1 MPGAEGIQVT
11 APRLPDAAADLQA
24 ALLRYFSGPWRFT
37 RTMRGADELAI
48 GEAVGEALFQPGD
61 ANQLR
66 YQESGQLQLANG
78 ERPLSFSRRF
88 NYRME
93 GDTVRVDFADGL
105 QAGQPYQHYRYNPQ
119 QKALLPVQTHLCNL
133 DRYDSRYELLDDTHF
148 DLHTRIEGPHKHYL
162 LHTRYCRLHKMAIP
176 SPGEGVLGIV
186 CGPPHLP

>member
-105 QAGQPYQHYRYNPQ
+105 QAGQPYHHVQAQAEHHVDQRQGGDIHRAARHQKWPGDRGDNHRRSQ
-119 QKALLPVQTHLCNL
+119 QLLTWSGAVKA
-133 DRYDSRYELLDDTHF
+133 R
-148 DLHTRIEGPHKHYL
+148 
-162 LHTRYCRLHKMAIP
+162 
-176 SPGEGVLGIV
+176 
-186 CGPPHLP
+186 